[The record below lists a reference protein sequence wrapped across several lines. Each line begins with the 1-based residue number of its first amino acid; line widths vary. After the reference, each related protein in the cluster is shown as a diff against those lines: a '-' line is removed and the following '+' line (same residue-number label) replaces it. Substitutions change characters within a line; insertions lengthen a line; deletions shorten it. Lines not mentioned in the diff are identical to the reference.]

1 MSDATQQDAP
11 QSNGPVLAADGTPLK
26 QSLARSLRRQK
37 LRALILIAPLLLF
50 VILSFLVP
58 IASMLFRSVENGI
71 VEETLPE
78 TVAELASW
86 DATSGE
92 LPPEEVYAAF
102 VRDMVVAVDEK
113 THTRLGSRLNYEETG
128 MSSMFRR
135 SGRAI
140 KKLDPVE
147 DAPFKEKL
155 IDIHDGWG
163 EVKTWAT
170 IQTHSGKYTD
180 GYFLNAVDMQRTA
193 EGPEMQPENKRILL
207 TLFGRTLKMSLII
220 TGFCILLS
228 YPVAWLLANL
238 PMRISNLLMILV
250 LLPFWTSLL
259 VRTSAWKVMLQQQG
273 VINDTLV
280 WLGLV
285 ADDAR
290 LVIINNQIGTIVA
303 MTHILLPFMILPM
316 YSVMQTIQP
325 TYLRAAKSLGA
336 TNWTAFWRVYFP
348 QSIPG
353 IGAGSILVF
362 ILAIGYYITPEIV
375 GGTKGVFI
383 SNRIAYHISSSL
395 NWGLAAALGTIL
407 LAVVLILYW
416 AYDKI
421 VGIDN
426 VKLG

>member
-1 MSDATQQDAP
+1 MADATQTGVML
-11 QSNGPVLAADGTPLK
+11 SADGTPLK
-26 QSLARSLRRQK
+26 QSLARSLRREK
-37 LRALILIAPLLLF
+37 IRALMLIAPLLIF
-50 VILSFLVP
+50 VMFSFLIP

-71 VEETLPE
+71 VQEILPE
-78 TVAELASW
+78 TVIALEQW
-86 DATSGE
+86 DESTGE
-92 LPPEEVYAAF
+92 LPGEEVYSAF
-102 VRDMVVAVDEK
+102 VRDMVIAIDAK
-113 THTRLGSRLNYEETG
+113 AHTRVGSRLNYEESG

-140 KKLDPVE
+140 DRLDLVK
-147 DAPFKEKL
+147 DAPFKDTL

-163 EVKTWAT
+163 EHNTWAV
-170 IQTHSGKYTD
+170 IKTHSINITN
-180 GYFLNAVDMQRTA
+180 GYFLNSVDLRRTSEGAVA
-193 EGPEMQPENKRILL
+193 QPENKQILVQ
-207 TLFGRTLKMSLII
+207 LFGRTLIMSLTI
-220 TGFCILLS
+220 TFSCILLG
-228 YPVAWLLANL
+228 YPVAWILANL

-285 ADDAR
+285 DDAAR
-290 LVIINNQIGTIVA
+290 LIIINNQIGTIVA

-316 YSVMQTIQP
+316 YSVMQTIPP

-336 TNWTAFWRVYFP
+336 SNWTAFWRVYFP

-362 ILAIGYYITPEIV
+362 ILSIGYYITPEIV

-407 LAVVLILYW
+407 LVVVLVLYW
-416 AYDKI
+416 AYDRI